1 MYKGKTVLLGVTGG
15 IAAYKMPYVAS
26 GLIKK
31 NANVEVMMTKNACE
45 FISPMNFEAL
55 TKNKCHTDLFDGE
68 DGGKIMHIT
77 LAKSADV
84 ILIAPAT
91 ANVIAKLAHGIAD
104 DLLTSTVLAAT
115 CHKIIAPAMNTNMLR
130 NPITISNIERLKA
143 FGFEV
148 IEPAE
153 GFLACGDEGA
163 GKLPEPAVLLEYI
176 EREIAREKDR
186 VGKKVLV
193 TSGATREA
201 LDPVRFITNHST
213 GRMGF
218 ALAKEAMLR
227 GADVTLVKA
236 STTAEVPPFVNVV
249 NVESAEEMFEE
260 VKSLSSDMDIIIKAA
275 AVSDYTPETF
285 SEEKIKK
292 SDGSISLSLKRTN
305 DILAYLGEHKKE
317 GQFICGFSMET
328 ENLIENS
335 QKKLQKKNADMIVA
349 NNLKEAGAG
358 FGTETNKVTF
368 ITKDGVFPQEL
379 DSKENVAKAIMDRI
393 LNK

>member
-176 EREIAREKDR
+176 EREIAREKDM

-201 LDPVRFITNHST
+201 LDPVRFITNYST

>member
-176 EREIAREKDR
+176 EREIAREKDM

>member
-176 EREIAREKDR
+176 EREIAREKDMT
-186 VGKKVLV
+186 GKKVLV

-275 AVSDYTPETF
+275 AVSDYTPEIF

>member
-148 IEPAE
+148 IEPAPMCD
-153 GFLACGDEGA
+153 L
-163 GKLPEPAVLLEYI
+163 
-176 EREIAREKDR
+176 
-186 VGKKVLV
+186 
-193 TSGATREA
+193 
-201 LDPVRFITNHST
+201 
-213 GRMGF
+213 
-218 ALAKEAMLR
+218 
-227 GADVTLVKA
+227 
-236 STTAEVPPFVNVV
+236 
-249 NVESAEEMFEE
+249 
-260 VKSLSSDMDIIIKAA
+260 
-275 AVSDYTPETF
+275 
-285 SEEKIKK
+285 
-292 SDGSISLSLKRTN
+292 
-305 DILAYLGEHKKE
+305 
-317 GQFICGFSMET
+317 
-328 ENLIENS
+328 
-335 QKKLQKKNADMIVA
+335 
-349 NNLKEAGAG
+349 
-358 FGTETNKVTF
+358 
-368 ITKDGVFPQEL
+368 
-379 DSKENVAKAIMDRI
+379 
-393 LNK
+393 